1 MLPVGFQKVVFFLLI
16 QRLHIVSQNTL
27 SRGLLPLLG
36 VLLLNLVLVSEEH
49 LDEVLGSDGPGQVG
63 LLGHD
68 PSVDGPGHVL
78 QEGLLVLGLHVGAL
92 HLPDPADWVVHTKV
106 LQ

>member
-16 QRLHIVSQNTL
+16 QRLHIVSENTL
-27 SRGLLPLLG
+27 SRPLSPLLG
-36 VLLLNLVLVSEEH
+36 VLLLNLVLVSEKH
-49 LDEVLGSDGPGQVG
+49 LDEVLGGDCLGEVR

-78 QEGLLVLGLHVGAL
+78 QKDLLVLGLHVGAL
-92 HLPDPADWVVHTKV
+92 HLPDPADGVVHAQV
-106 LQ
+106 L